1 MTFSIVKKNI
11 SVVIIND
18 LLKRYNCPVPFH
30 QFRTILIGFIIS
42 PIKSMPPLEIIKK
55 IWGGKL
61 PNFEN
66 IDQLSSFMNDVFM
79 SYWNNLTDHRNSK
92 LPFYFSPIKIK
103 ESDKSL
109 SDLCRIR
116 REEIG
121 GLLFGL
127 MSGDENNEFSQTI
140 QESIAHLEEI
150 WGYFEATYDLIQKN
164 GIGKNQKE
172 ISNMTFL
179 LKDMEKIAQIEIN
192 ELINNCAIE
201 NHTKH

>member
-1 MTFSIVKKNI
+1 MAGSKVKRDV
-11 SVVIIND
+11 SVEFIND
-18 LLKRYNCPVPFH
+18 LLVQYGCPVPLH

-42 PIKSMPPLEIIKK
+42 PIKSPPPIEIIKN
-55 IWGGKL
+55 IWGGKM
-61 PNFEN
+61 PNFQDMDE
-66 IDQLSSFMNDVFM
+66 LYSFMNNVFIR
-79 SYWNNLTDHRNSK
+79 YWNNLIDHRNSK
-92 LPFYFSPIKIK
+92 LPFYFTNIKIK
-103 ESDKSL
+103 ETDKIIAE
-109 SDLCRIR
+109 LCRIR

-140 QESIAHLEEI
+140 QKSIAHLEEI